1 MGVALALLASALWGV
16 SDFIGGL
23 KTKTMSVLAV
33 LAVAQPAGLLILVPI
48 VVTRGVPPPDAL
60 HVLYAAL
67 SGAAGLVG
75 VASLYRG
82 LAGGAMGV
90 VAPITATAPVVAVT
104 VGLARGERPSSV
116 QAAGIVVAV
125 CGIVLTA
132 REPAAPGER
141 ARLATGA
148 GLALLAALC
157 FGGTFIGIDAA
168 RNADPYWATLIL
180 RLSSLTLVA
189 IAVAVRRP
197 QIRGAARSL
206 PLLASIGIL
215 DAGATSLFAVATTR
229 GLISL
234 VSVLVSLYPVVVVL
248 LARVVLDERLQ
259 RIQQVGAL
267 TALSGAALI
276 SI

>member
-1 MGVALALLASALWGV
+1 
-16 SDFIGGL
+16 
-23 KTKTMSVLAV
+23 
-33 LAVAQPAGLLILVPI
+33 
-48 VVTRGVPPPDAL
+48 
-60 HVLYAAL
+60 
-67 SGAAGLVG
+67 
-75 VASLYRG
+75 
-82 LAGGAMGV
+82 
-90 VAPITATAPVVAVT
+90 VT
-104 VGLARGERPSSV
+104 VGLARGERPSGV
-116 QAAGIVVAV
+116 QAAGIVVAL

-132 REPAAPGER
+132 REPAGPGER
-141 ARLATGA
+141 ARLAAGA

-168 RNADPYWATLIL
+168 SNADPYWATLIL

-189 IAVAVRRP
+189 IAVIVRRP
-197 QIRGAARSL
+197 RVGDAVRSL

-259 RIQQVGAL
+259 RVQQVGAA